1 LERVLRSRRIPPLGN
16 ERETWGGPK
25 GLSLHHGTSEAMERE
40 CLLRERR
47 LAMAMKGV
55 PNYERMGRGDL
66 LDPCEPK
73 TGDDG

>member
-1 LERVLRSRRIPPLGN
+1 
-16 ERETWGGPK
+16 
-25 GLSLHHGTSEAMERE
+25 
-40 CLLRERR
+40 
-47 LAMAMKGV
+47 MAMKGV